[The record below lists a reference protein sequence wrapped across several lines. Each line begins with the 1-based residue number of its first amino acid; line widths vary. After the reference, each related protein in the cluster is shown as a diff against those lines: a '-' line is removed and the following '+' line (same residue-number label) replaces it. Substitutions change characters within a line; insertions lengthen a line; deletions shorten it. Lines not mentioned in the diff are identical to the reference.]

1 MTLNAALD
9 VTYRVRH
16 LSAGESVRVSG
27 VTLRAGGKGLNVAS
41 VLAELEADIVATGFI
56 GGHRGGLIH
65 QQLTATRITDAF
77 VDIEAESRQTVTAI
91 ADDGLVAA
99 YDEPGPNVSSV
110 EWQALLNRLPA
121 LLERCKTLVLAG
133 SIPAGLPFT
142 VYAVLITMARD
153 RCVPVLLDTSGPWLG
168 AGASAG
174 PGVVKVNRR
183 ELAEW
188 AGRKLE
194 TESDV
199 LRAAR
204 ALREAA
210 HRATVIATIGHHG
223 SIVISEGG
231 VLTSRPPQQSGNPIG
246 AGDAFTAAWVAAAD
260 RPIADRLRFATA
272 YGSAAVHSPH
282 AGAVDSAL
290 AREIEPTVKVEAS

>member
-1 MTLNAALD
+1 MILTVTLNAALD

-121 LLERCKTLVLAG
+121 LLERCRPAFHRLRGADHDGSGSLCAG
-133 SIPAGLPFT
+133 PSRHIGS
-142 VYAVLITMARD
+142 VAR
-153 RCVPVLLDTSGPWLG
+153 RRRVGRARRREGQPQG
-168 AGASAG
+168 AG
-174 PGVVKVNRR
+174 RM
-183 ELAEW
+183 
-188 AGRKLE
+188 GR
-194 TESDV
+194 S
-199 LRAAR
+199 
-204 ALREAA
+204 
-210 HRATVIATIGHHG
+210 
-223 SIVISEGG
+223 
-231 VLTSRPPQQSGNPIG
+231 
-246 AGDAFTAAWVAAAD
+246 
-260 RPIADRLRFATA
+260 
-272 YGSAAVHSPH
+272 
-282 AGAVDSAL
+282 
-290 AREIEPTVKVEAS
+290 